1 MTSNGNIYVESSS
14 PHIHRGDST
23 NTIMRDVIIALL
35 PALLAGIYVFKLQA
49 LMVVALS
56 VASCVVGEFLW
67 QKIFKQDITVG
78 DLSAV
83 VTGILLAFTLPPAV
97 PYYIP
102 IVGGFFAILIV
113 KQLFGGMGKNF
124 LNPALASR
132 AFLMVTWPAA
142 MAIWTIDGVATA
154 TPLEML
160 RQSEAAAPSLWSVFL
175 GNTGGSI
182 GETSGLALILGAIY
196 LLYRDIITWEVP
208 VTYMG
213 SVFLLSLLF
222 SGSNSPLRFA
232 LYEVLAGGLLLGAI
246 YMATDYVTSPVTK
259 RGKYIMGLGCGV
271 LTFLLRIVGRT
282 PEGVCYS
289 ILIMNLFVPM
299 IERHTIPRTFGEVK

>member
-1 MTSNGNIYVESSS
+1 MTSNWSVYVESSS
-14 PHIHRGDST
+14 PHIHQGDST
-23 NTIMRDVIIALL
+23 KTVMQDVIIALL
-35 PALLAGIYVFKLQA
+35 PALIAGVYFFKIQA
-49 LMVVALS
+49 LIVVALS
-56 VASCVVGEFLW
+56 VISCVLTEFLW
-67 QKIFKQDITVG
+67 QKIFKQDVTIG

-83 VTGILLAFTLPPAV
+83 VTGMLLAFTLPPSV
-97 PYYIP
+97 PYHIP
-102 IVGGFFAILIV
+102 IVGGVFAIVIV

-160 RQSEAAAPSLWSVFL
+160 RQAEAAAPPLWSVVI
-175 GNTGGSI
+175 GSTGGSI
-182 GETSGLALILGAIY
+182 GETSALALIIGAVY
-196 LLYRDIITWEVP
+196 LLYRDIITWEIP
-208 VTYMG
+208 VTYLG

-222 SGSNSPLRFA
+222 NDATSPFKFA

-259 RGKYIMGLGCGV
+259 RGKYIMGLGCGL
-271 LTFLLRIVGRT
+271 LTFLLRTVGRT

-289 ILIMNLFVPM
+289 ILVMNLFVPM

>member
-1 MTSNGNIYVESSS
+1 MISNENQYVESSS
-14 PHIHRGDST
+14 PHIHQGDST
-23 NTIMRDVIIALL
+23 RTIMQDVIIALI
-35 PALLAGIYVFKLQA
+35 PALIAGICFFKVQA
-49 LMVVALS
+49 LLVVVLS
-56 VASCVVGEFLW
+56 VISCVLSELLW
-67 QKIFKQDITVG
+67 QKLFNQEVTIG

-83 VTGILLAFTLPPAV
+83 VTGLLLAFTLPPSV

-102 IVGGFFAILIV
+102 IVGGMFAIVVV

-132 AFLMVTWPAA
+132 AFLMVTWPSA

-160 RQSEAAAPSLWSVFL
+160 RNAETAIPSLWSVFI
-175 GNTGGSI
+175 GSTGGSI
-182 GETSGLALILGAIY
+182 GETSALALIIGAAY
-196 LLYRDIITWEVP
+196 LLYRDIITWEIP
-208 VTYMG
+208 VTYLG

-222 SGSNSPLRFA
+222 NDTSAPLTFA

-246 YMATDYVTSPVTK
+246 YMATDYTTSPVTK
-259 RGKYIMGLGCGV
+259 KGKYIMGLGCGL
-271 LTFLLRIVGRT
+271 LTFLLRTVGRT